1 MSITPIGRNESRQE
15 VRSDRT
21 PPHDL
26 LAEQSALGGLML
38 SKDALSDVFSQVHG
52 SDFYFPKHE
61 LIYNAAINL
70 FAAGEPV
77 DVISVSDELT
87 KRGELARAGG
97 ADYLHTLIGLVPT
110 AANAGYYAG
119 IVSEKAVLRRL
130 VEVGTRI
137 AQSGYEA
144 EGEAEELLNRA
155 QTEVFGI
162 SAGSASE
169 DVVHVEQAITEATDD
184 IQKAAAHDGTF
195 TGIPTG
201 FAQLDQNT
209 NGFHPG
215 NLILIAAR
223 PGVGKSTLA
232 LDIARNSAIKNK
244 IPTVFFSL
252 EMGRSEIAM
261 RMISAESSIPLQVLR
276 RGIRD
281 SKDWTTLA
289 HVNTRISDSTLYL
302 DDSPNMTLAEIR
314 AKCRRLSATTGLGLV
329 IIDYLQ
335 LMSSGKKVENRQ
347 QEVSEF
353 SRSLKLLAKELKI
366 PVIALSQL
374 NRGLE
379 NRGGNKEPQLS
390 DLRESGSLEQDAD
403 IVLMINREMGVQDR
417 EDPRYGLA
425 EILIAKN
432 RNGPTGKFDVAFQG
446 HLQRFSEI
454 APSA

>member
-1 MSITPIGRNESRQE
+1 M
-15 VRSDRT
+15 
-21 PPHDL
+21 
-26 LAEQSALGGLML
+26 
-38 SKDALSDVFSQVHG
+38 
-52 SDFYFPKHE
+52 
-61 LIYNAAINL
+61 
-70 FAAGEPV
+70 
-77 DVISVSDELT
+77 
-87 KRGELARAGG
+87 
-97 ADYLHTLIGLVPT
+97 
-110 AANAGYYAG
+110 
-119 IVSEKAVLRRL
+119 RRL

-374 NRGLE
+374 NRGIE